1 MIRFIIMYGGLKM
14 KNKFYRKILV
24 FGLIGLFLFT
34 TINPAIALVNDKLQE
49 NKISTKSTTSYTY
62 NIKET
67 YIWGIIDNQTNVK
80 YDSVFIRN
88 DNSFGIFKDI
98 SVKGN
103 IRELH
108 IVLFPFLA
116 NYFKIFQNGIFDI
129 FNRNVTLEI
138 PLLLRGNIYNES
150 DGFWFVGRAI
160 GVTLTID

>member
-1 MIRFIIMYGGLKM
+1 M
-14 KNKFYRKILV
+14 KDKFYRKILV

-49 NKISTKSTTSYTY
+49 NKISTKSAPSYTY

-67 YIWGIIDNQTNVK
+67 YIWGIIENQTNVK

-103 IRELH
+103 TRELH
-108 IVLFPFLA
+108 IVLFPLLA
-116 NYFKIFQNGIFDI
+116 NYFKIFQNGIFAI
-129 FNRNVTLEI
+129 LNRNITLEI
-138 PLLLRGNIYNES
+138 KLLLRGNIYDEPDS
-150 DGFWFVGRAI
+150 FWFVGRAL
-160 GVTLTID
+160 GVTLTIEG

>member
-1 MIRFIIMYGGLKM
+1 MIHFIIMQGGLKM
-14 KNKFYRKILV
+14 KDKFYRKILV

-49 NKISTKSTTSYTY
+49 NKISTKSTTLYTY
-62 NIKET
+62 HIKET
-67 YIWGIIDNQTNVK
+67 FIWGIIDNQTNVN
-80 YDSVFIRN
+80 YDSVFMRN

-108 IVLFPFLA
+108 IVLFPFLG
-116 NYFKIFQNGIFDI
+116 NVFNIFQNGIFDI
-129 FNRNVTLEI
+129 YNRNIALEI
-138 PLLLRGNIYNES
+138 KLLLRGNIYDEP